1 MVSRR
6 VHKKLLTSSQKR
18 QKTYRRVTG
27 FESGTLLV
35 SCIVFDK
42 NCDFEFQRVLFPQ
55 RVEAAVDS
63 RLRQSDETGVPNGP
77 SAPAGHQRQLT
88 ILLRRTEK
96 EGQAAGALNS
106 RNLCRKNS

>member
-1 MVSRR
+1 MTGVL
-6 VHKKLLTSSQKR
+6 KNA
-18 QKTYRRVTG
+18 QKTLMWSAG
-27 FESGTLLV
+27 FVSGTLRDDNAP
-35 SCIVFDK
+35 IVFDMT
-42 NCDFEFQRVLFPQ
+42 CDFEFQRVLFPQ

-63 RLRQSDETGVPNGP
+63 RLRQSDETGVPYGP